1 MDEKSWRKNHGR
13 QIIEEHSWNSNH
25 VGAIAAGGGGKSWM
39 SHHGGAI
46 LQGAIMKE
54 QSWSSNHGRAILE
67 EQSWRRSRGGEK
79 SCRRGRGGDLEAQ
92 ATIESS
98 GSIGAAHETTAPKV
112 HCHNPYTRS
121 CLGNI

>member
-1 MDEKSWRKNHGR
+1 MEQQSCW
-13 QIIEEHSWNSNH
+13 SNR
-25 VGAIAAGGGGKSWM
+25 GGGGGGKSWM

-98 GSIGAAHETTAPKV
+98 GSIEAADETTGPKV
-112 HCHNPYTRS
+112 HFQNPYSRS
-121 CLGNI
+121 CLGNM

>member
-1 MDEKSWRKNHGR
+1 MEEKALKTDHKGALMEQQSCW
-13 QIIEEHSWNSNH
+13 SNR
-25 VGAIAAGGGGKSWM
+25 GGGGEGKSWM

-79 SCRRGRGGDLEAQ
+79 S
-92 ATIESS
+92 
-98 GSIGAAHETTAPKV
+98 
-112 HCHNPYTRS
+112 
-121 CLGNI
+121 